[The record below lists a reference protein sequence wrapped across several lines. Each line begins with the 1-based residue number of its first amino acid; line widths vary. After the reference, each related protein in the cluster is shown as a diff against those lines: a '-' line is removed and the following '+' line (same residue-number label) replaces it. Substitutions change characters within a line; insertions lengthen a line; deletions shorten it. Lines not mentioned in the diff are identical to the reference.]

1 MKNVIVLARREFNAF
16 FDSLIAYILLIVF
29 LGISGFFT
37 WLYGSDI
44 FFSGQ
49 ASLQPFFSL
58 AYWLLFFFIPA
69 LTMKMIAEEKKTG
82 TIELLLTKSVTDWEV
97 ILGKFFATLLL
108 IIVALAFTLPYYITV
123 WSIGPV
129 DQGAVWCGYL
139 GMIFMSMTLISI
151 GLFASSI
158 TNNQI
163 VSFLLSLFIG
173 VFFII
178 IFDVLANSFTGSI
191 GEIFNYLNL
200 STHYDS
206 ISRGVIDSKDLI
218 YFLSITFLGLVL
230 SESVL
235 SRRNIIDAA

>member
-1 MKNVIVLARREFNAF
+1 
-16 FDSLIAYILLIVF
+16 
-29 LGISGFFT
+29 
-37 WLYGSDI
+37 
-44 FFSGQ
+44 
-49 ASLQPFFSL
+49 
-58 AYWLLFFFIPA
+58 
-69 LTMKMIAEEKKTG
+69 
-82 TIELLLTKSVTDWEV
+82 
-97 ILGKFFATLLL
+97 
-108 IIVALAFTLPYYITV
+108 
-123 WSIGPV
+123 
-129 DQGAVWCGYL
+129 
-139 GMIFMSMTLISI
+139 MSMALISV

-218 YFLSITFLGLVL
+218 YFLSITFFGLVL

>member
-1 MKNVIVLARREFNAF
+1 MKNVIVLAKRELNAF

-69 LTMKMIAEEKKTG
+69 LTMKMIAEEKKSG

-108 IIVALAFTLPYYITV
+108 IIIALAFTLPYYITV
-123 WSIGPV
+123 WSIGPI

-139 GMIFMSMTLISI
+139 GMIFMSMALISV

-218 YFLSITFLGLVL
+218 YFLSITFFGLVL